1 MKCYS
6 SKKKK
11 KEILLLAATNSEISQ
26 RQILYNITYIKSLKN
41 NSNECIC
48 KAETDRYRK
57 QISGDRRGGV
67 GKGPVRDV
75 GLRTANNYV

>member
-6 SKKKK
+6 SKK

-26 RQILYNITYIKSLKN
+26 RQILYDITYIQNLKS

-48 KAETDRYRK
+48 EAETDG
-57 QISGDRRGGV
+57 QIQ
-67 GKGPVRDV
+67 K
-75 GLRTANNYV
+75 TN